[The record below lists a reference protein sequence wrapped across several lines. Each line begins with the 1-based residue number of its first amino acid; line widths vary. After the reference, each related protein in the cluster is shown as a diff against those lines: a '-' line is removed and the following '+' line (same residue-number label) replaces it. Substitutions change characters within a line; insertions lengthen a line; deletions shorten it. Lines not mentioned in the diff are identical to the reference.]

1 MVIKNKCIIETIDNF
16 RPLNSVFKDFDSSIF
31 QSPPNVLFQK
41 KFLEMEHFLLI
52 KSPKDFYWDLYSG
65 KYKSSIEPKVSS
77 VEYLIMTP
85 RISFSEF
92 LFRCENLKEFYS
104 IYFMKQFRKNI
115 LDNPK
120 ESNMRYIGDLR
131 TFEFKNQSLYEF
143 YLDLYS
149 RNDTVLI
156 RYDNEEDIK
165 ILEESL
171 GEKVDFSKANSRLF
185 DLEPTDDELKL
196 IEKLYGNL
204 TRELKYDNL

>member
-1 MVIKNKCIIETIDNF
+1 
-16 RPLNSVFKDFDSSIF
+16 
-31 QSPPNVLFQK
+31 
-41 KFLEMEHFLLI
+41 
-52 KSPKDFYWDLYSG
+52 LYSG

-77 VEYLIMTP
+77 VEYLIMSP

-196 IEKLYGNL
+196 IERLYGNL